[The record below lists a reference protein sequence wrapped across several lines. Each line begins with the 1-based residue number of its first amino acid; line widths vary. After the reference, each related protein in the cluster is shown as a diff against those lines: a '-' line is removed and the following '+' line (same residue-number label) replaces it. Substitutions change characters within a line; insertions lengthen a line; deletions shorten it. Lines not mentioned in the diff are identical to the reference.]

1 MGIISASLYK
11 SILSGLTHVLFIASL
26 EIVLYFIY
34 LVKLEKEGA
43 LSLIEN
49 LGDDVIDYCKENSGK
64 KSIPI
69 PIPINSEDYDIL
81 KKNVEYMKANLD
93 EENKELDKKN
103 NKLIITG
110 VIIIAVMI
118 VILILSMILL
128 VPSGHKILNWNMWK
142 DILKDVAISLVF
154 VIIFELILI
163 NFIIMKYQIVSG
175 YEAKF
180 SIVKSLFNS
189 RGVCYN
195 VSPI

>member
-11 SILSGLTHVLFIASL
+11 SILSGLTHVLCIASL

-69 PIPINSEDYDIL
+69 PIPINSKNYDNL
-81 KKNVEYMKANLD
+81 NKKFQEMKANLD

>member
-11 SILSGLTHVLFIASL
+11 SILSGLTHVLCIASL

-34 LVKLEKEGA
+34 LVKLEKDGA
-43 LSLIEN
+43 LSLIN
-49 LGDDVIDYCKENSGK
+49 SLGDNITDYCKENSDK
-64 KSIPI
+64 ESI
-69 PIPINSEDYDIL
+69 PIPINSKDYDNL
-81 KKNVEYMKANLD
+81 NKKFQEMKANLD

-142 DILKDVAISLVF
+142 DILKDVAISLLF

-195 VSPI
+195 VASI

>member
-49 LGDDVIDYCKENSGK
+49 LGDDVIDYCQENSGK
-64 KSIPI
+64 ESIPI
-69 PIPINSEDYDIL
+69 LPADDYDTL

>member
-49 LGDDVIDYCKENSGK
+49 LGDDVIDYCQENSGK
-64 KSIPI
+64 ESIPI
-69 PIPINSEDYDIL
+69 LPADDYDNL

-154 VIIFELILI
+154 VVIFELILI

-195 VSPI
+195 VAPI

>member
-49 LGDDVIDYCKENSGK
+49 LGDDVIDYCQENSGK
-64 KSIPI
+64 ESIPI
-69 PIPINSEDYDIL
+69 LPADDYDNL

-154 VIIFELILI
+154 VVIFELILI

>member
-1 MGIISASLYK
+1 MGIISPSLYK

-49 LGDDVIDYCKENSGK
+49 LGDDVIDYCKENS
-64 KSIPI
+64 SIGSI
-69 PIPINSEDYDIL
+69 PIPINSEDYDNL
-81 KKNVEYMKANLD
+81 NKKFQEMKANLD

-154 VIIFELILI
+154 VVIFELILI

>member
-69 PIPINSEDYDIL
+69 PINSKDYDNL

-118 VILILSMILL
+118 VILILLMILL
-128 VPSGHKILNWNMWK
+128 VPSGHKILNWN
-142 DILKDVAISLVF
+142 
-154 VIIFELILI
+154 
-163 NFIIMKYQIVSG
+163 
-175 YEAKF
+175 
-180 SIVKSLFNS
+180 
-189 RGVCYN
+189 
-195 VSPI
+195 

>member
-69 PIPINSEDYDIL
+69 PINSKDYDNL

-93 EENKELDKKN
+93 EENRELDQEN

-154 VIIFELILI
+154 VVIFELILI

-195 VSPI
+195 VAPI

>member
-1 MGIISASLYK
+1 
-11 SILSGLTHVLFIASL
+11 
-26 EIVLYFIY
+26 
-34 LVKLEKEGA
+34 
-43 LSLIEN
+43 
-49 LGDDVIDYCKENSGK
+49 
-64 KSIPI
+64 
-69 PIPINSEDYDIL
+69 
-81 KKNVEYMKANLD
+81 MKANLD
-93 EENKELDKKN
+93 EENRELDQEN

-154 VIIFELILI
+154 VVIFELILI

-195 VSPI
+195 VAPI

>member
-1 MGIISASLYK
+1 MGIISPSLYK

-69 PIPINSEDYDIL
+69 PIKSEDYDNL

-142 DILKDVAISLVF
+142 DILKDVAISLLF

-195 VSPI
+195 VASI

>member
-1 MGIISASLYK
+1 MGIISPSLYK

-69 PIPINSEDYDIL
+69 PIKSEDYDNL

-142 DILKDVAISLVF
+142 DILKDVAISLLF

>member
-1 MGIISASLYK
+1 MGIISPSLYK

-69 PIPINSEDYDIL
+69 PIKSEDYDNL

-195 VSPI
+195 VASI

>member
-11 SILSGLTHVLFIASL
+11 SILSGLTHVLCIASL

-64 KSIPI
+64 ESIPI
-69 PIPINSEDYDIL
+69 LPADDYDTL
-81 KKNVEYMKANLD
+81 KKNVEEMKANLD

-154 VIIFELILI
+154 VVIFELILI

>member
-49 LGDDVIDYCKENSGK
+49 LGDDVIDYCQENSGK
-64 KSIPI
+64 ESIPI
-69 PIPINSEDYDIL
+69 LPADDYDNL

-142 DILKDVAISLVF
+142 DILKDIAISLVF
-154 VIIFELILI
+154 VVIFELILI